1 MDPAVA
7 KAIERKLG
15 HVPKRGSSALHE
27 LTTLTVS
34 RAYGIDGIECCE
46 RLEIFILA
54 GCEIQSVPE
63 VQSLRQLRTFA
74 VADSA
79 LENVEGLAGLHVDT
93 VHLER
98 NRVADISPLLDCPD
112 LIDVEL
118 AGNPL
123 SLHSYKQVIPEL
135 TKRGCRVATPGDREH
150 QLMLMLNEQNL
161 PFSYYKSRDGYRLCR
176 PGLSF
181 TGSPE
186 VNHPVVEPDEL
197 ERMLRTDPAL
207 VVGMFSTTDS

>member
-7 KAIERKLG
+7 KAIVRKLG
-15 HVPKRGSSALHE
+15 HVPEKGSSALHE

-34 RAYGIDGIECCE
+34 RASGIDGIERCE
-46 RLEIFILA
+46 NLEIFILA
-54 GCEIQSVPE
+54 GCEIQSVTE
-63 VQSLRQLRTFA
+63 VQGLKDLRTFA
-74 VADSA
+74 AADSS
-79 LENVEGLAGLHVDT
+79 LENVEGLAGLRVDT

-98 NRVADISPLLDCPD
+98 NRVADLSPLLDCPD

-123 SLHSYKQVIPEL
+123 SPRSYRQVIPEL
-135 TKRGCRVATPGDREH
+135 RKRGCRVASPGEREH
-150 QLMLMLNEQNL
+150 QLMLMLKEQKL
-161 PFSYYKSRDGYRLCR
+161 PFSYYKGRDGYRLCR

-186 VNHPVVEPDEL
+186 VNHPVVEPDAL

-207 VVGMFSTTDS
+207 VVAMFSTTDS